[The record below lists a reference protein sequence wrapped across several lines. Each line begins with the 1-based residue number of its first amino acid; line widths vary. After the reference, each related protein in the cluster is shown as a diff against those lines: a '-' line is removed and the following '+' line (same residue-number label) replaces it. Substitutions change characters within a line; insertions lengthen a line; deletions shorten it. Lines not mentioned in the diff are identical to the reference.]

1 MKILPG
7 RRVKN
12 FREAVELA
20 FREAGADDLSLSVAD
35 LFEAADA
42 TKLRSEVERDII
54 AAIRGKYRGNPTWDG
69 KWWCVSVPR
78 PGYDSRGT
86 PQVTIDLKRYI
97 IAAGEVE
104 TTDDYYPVTLVGPIG
119 RSETLII
126 PILLLQAILD
136 DDLGRFA
143 VLARS
148 AGSTTWEI
156 LGSKPV
162 QLPDDFVVRL
172 SDMLKRKSVAAW
184 LEEFGAQGRGIMP
197 LVVGSLLGLQSMG
210 TAKALPLGQQ
220 RWTYEQLLSALEAMA
235 YEVSEA
241 KEMVARATPYLTADM
256 TLEEAIRVIL
266 QNEGRGG

>member
-1 MKILPG
+1 MKILHG
-7 RRVKN
+7 IRVKN
-12 FREAVELA
+12 FREATELA
-20 FREAGADDLSLSVAD
+20 FGEAGADDLSLSVAD
-35 LFEAADA
+35 LFESADA
-42 TKLRSEVERDII
+42 TSLRSEAERDII

-69 KWWCVSVPR
+69 KWWCISVPK

-97 IAAGEVE
+97 VAAGEVE

-119 RSETLII
+119 KSETLVI

-136 DDLGRFA
+136 DDLGRFS

-148 AGSTTWEI
+148 AGNTTWEI

-172 SDMLKRKSVAAW
+172 SDKLRRKSVAAW
-184 LEEFGAQGRGIMP
+184 LEEFGSQGRSIMP

-220 RWTYEQLLSALEAMA
+220 RWTYEQLLNALEAMA

-241 KEMVARATPYLTADM
+241 KEMVTRATPYLTADM

-266 QNEGRGG
+266 QNQGGG

>member
-7 RRVKN
+7 IRVKN
-12 FREAVELA
+12 FREAAEMA
-20 FREAGADDLSLSVAD
+20 FHEAGADDLSLSVAG
-35 LFEAADA
+35 LFGETDA
-42 TKLRSEVERDII
+42 TKLPLEAERDIV
-54 AAIRGKYRGNPTWDG
+54 AAIRGKYRGNPTWNG
-69 KWWCVSVPR
+69 KWWCISVPR

-86 PQVTIDLKRYI
+86 PQVTFDLKRYI

-119 RSETLII
+119 KSETLVI

-136 DDLGRFA
+136 DDFGRFA
-143 VLARS
+143 ILARS
-148 AGSTTWEI
+148 AGNTTWEI

-162 QLPDDFVVRL
+162 QLPDDFVTRL

-184 LEEFGAQGRGIMP
+184 LEEFGSQGRSIMP

-210 TAKALPLGQQ
+210 AAKVVPLGQQ

-241 KEMVARATPYLTADM
+241 KEMAARAMPYLTADM